1 MDTRIAAIALR
12 ALPTFLLPSLMAS
25 LLPGCTSDAP
35 AEATSAGSLIT
46 GTYTSL
52 RPEIGL
58 LVINGGACTGT
69 LVTPRLVLTAAHCV
83 RYTNANVSASFTI
96 GGLEVYTVDKTFSLG
111 PGNPSIPNSGI
122 GATDVALVR
131 LSSAVSP
138 AHATPTEIWPWWAVA
153 GYTQTLFGYGCQN
166 RATQAGAGSKQ
177 YFSFTAGQT
186 SKLGCEGDSGGPL
199 VWHGP
204 TEGGPVF
211 AVASAYDLSGF
222 DLFGDASTYGLP
234 GVEAVKRFSD
244 AVVTNVNN
252 TFLASVASQSGA
264 KVVTGDFNGDGLT
277 DLAFVGGSGWN
288 TVPVAFSNGSGGFT
302 TTNFGDSFLPA
313 VASQAGAMAVTGD
326 FNGDGRDDIALAGVS
341 GWNTIPIAY
350 SNGNGTFTN
359 TNLGNTLIPVVAAQ
373 PGAKLVAGKF
383 NSDNRA
389 DLALVGGIGWSSI
402 PVAFG
407 NGNGTFTTTN
417 FDNSFFA
424 AVSVQP
430 GAKVVTGDFN
440 GDGRT
445 DLAATGPAGWTSIP
459 VAFSNG
465 DGSFAT
471 TNQFVLHFPGW
482 AAQGSK
488 VVAGDFDGDGRA
500 DLALTGVAGSITM
513 SFAFSTG
520 GGDFTAGSL
529 PINNMP
535 AWSAMA
541 PFAVSGRFKPH
552 TAGGDG
558 RRDIALLGNS
568 SWASV
573 PMVSLRN

>member
-1 MDTRIAAIALR
+1 
-12 ALPTFLLPSLMAS
+12 
-25 LLPGCTSDAP
+25 
-35 AEATSAGSLIT
+35 
-46 GTYTSL
+46 
-52 RPEIGL
+52 
-58 LVINGGACTGT
+58 
-69 LVTPRLVLTAAHCV
+69 
-83 RYTNANVSASFTI
+83 
-96 GGLEVYTVDKTFSLG
+96 
-111 PGNPSIPNSGI
+111 
-122 GATDVALVR
+122 
-131 LSSAVSP
+131 
-138 AHATPTEIWPWWAVA
+138 
-153 GYTQTLFGYGCQN
+153 
-166 RATQAGAGSKQ
+166 
-177 YFSFTAGQT
+177 
-186 SKLGCEGDSGGPL
+186 
-199 VWHGP
+199 
-204 TEGGPVF
+204 
-211 AVASAYDLSGF
+211 
-222 DLFGDASTYGLP
+222 
-234 GVEAVKRFSD
+234 
-244 AVVTNVNN
+244 
-252 TFLASVASQSGA
+252 
-264 KVVTGDFNGDGLT
+264 
-277 DLAFVGGSGWN
+277 
-288 TVPVAFSNGSGGFT
+288 
-302 TTNFGDSFLPA
+302 
-313 VASQAGAMAVTGD
+313 
-326 FNGDGRDDIALAGVS
+326 
-341 GWNTIPIAY
+341 
-350 SNGNGTFTN
+350 
-359 TNLGNTLIPVVAAQ
+359 LIPVVASQ

-383 NSDNRA
+383 NNDNRA

-417 FDNSFFA
+417 FNNALFA

-430 GAKVVTGDFN
+430 GVKVVTGDFN

-445 DLAATGPAGWTSIP
+445 DIAATGAAGWTSIP

-471 TNQFVLHFPGW
+471 TNQFVWHFPGW

-535 AWSAMA
+535 AWSAVA